1 MDPGLQ
7 ATPVAFVRGEG
18 LDSSGAPGP
27 DRGPV
32 QSPQGKPAFA
42 DKKTSPPNDIP
53 QPKGALTQWNGTD
66 DSAWEALQ
74 QWLQFVPQRLHERLR
89 WHGGHSHLP
98 PQDETNLL
106 LYAGKDDETSLDSCI
121 RHLFPS
127 MTPTIVALDI
137 RRDGKEVEH
146 DLLMDQPYNDLCR
159 RALAGHIAGTGGG
172 PNCRTWSILRW
183 IPKPGAPPPVRGR
196 KEPHCW
202 GLDSLKASDQ
212 QLVDDDSVLLLRQM
226 VITHLAFLGRRHR
239 GLPDPWNFLE
249 HPVDP
254 KHNSRAPSA
263 WRCSSIWATRALR
276 TWHHLMGNTFLT
288 FDQCRLGQ
296 VVKKTTTLTTNLH
309 LRHWEGMVCNH
320 SPEAHKQSE
329 SLSSADLSRYPWA
342 MMQGLAA
349 AIHEHYQETP
359 DLRSSQ
365 QPCSAAASGADHGP
379 GASKKPRLG
388 LSPAEWTSHSPGGTS
403 PPEGTGHTSTSPAS
417 RAAKTRTEGMNP
429 AEGKTRE
436 SQALGTNLDEH
447 PTNQGAVPQ
456 HPNSAS
462 GTSREMVSEPRQDGG
477 IPPLPMN
484 NSQRLNSACGSS
496 REEPSGHT
504 HQPTVGHG
512 LTSGGSPP
520 QVGETP
526 KNPNSACGTSREGAL
541 GVSSY
546 ATNHSG
552 LDRPS
557 YLPTTARLHLLD
569 DQMLV
574 PLGFRVR
581 PLRDGGGKTSP
592 GRVPPPLRPPTPLA
606 EKGRLILTKV
616 QSLTKDFLHSISK
629 HEKHH
634 PFSDDLLRDVRQILV
649 GPTNETVTPGQP
661 FYLDAI
667 HDVAKQLQDADQ
679 DYPLTVKEGVPLG
692 VTTPTLTSPGIWPT
706 KAELKGE
713 DPTLIDL
720 PYPTGRANYSSAEQF
735 TEDIKTTF
743 REERALQMVE
753 GPFTTTEAANYC
765 GCTAEE
771 LCPGPMAA
779 IDEGD
784 KIRTIYDG
792 SWGGANAHIQR
803 NTEECTTAPTV
814 MDCVHCIHWLRAA
827 RGIPPPERAG
837 AAGPDTCAGGG
848 TDWVW
853 PTPTT
858 QWSILKADVTKA
870 HRRIKIHQEDWKF
883 QVAHIGDEWWVN
895 KVGTYGM
902 ASAQLY
908 WGRMAALLLRIV
920 YAIFPGIDWGF
931 VFVDDFA
938 WLIREPQSAIYSTAI
953 LVLLLSLGTPLS
965 WKKTVLNPVN
975 TWLGFVIDP
984 TGPIVQ
990 MATDKNS
997 LVLNLL
1003 DKLAAGDVFTLK
1015 DLEKGMGRLQWATS
1029 ACPLTKPLLQPLWQ
1043 WKGVLRSSGRPNHLI
1058 RVFARMLRLLFQEPY
1073 VQPTPCIF
1081 GLARSIYVQIG
1092 VCLFGRMSWFDPCK
1106 GPAALP

>member
-1 MDPGLQ
+1 
-7 ATPVAFVRGEG
+7 
-18 LDSSGAPGP
+18 
-27 DRGPV
+27 
-32 QSPQGKPAFA
+32 
-42 DKKTSPPNDIP
+42 
-53 QPKGALTQWNGTD
+53 
-66 DSAWEALQ
+66 
-74 QWLQFVPQRLHERLR
+74 
-89 WHGGHSHLP
+89 
-98 PQDETNLL
+98 
-106 LYAGKDDETSLDSCI
+106 
-121 RHLFPS
+121 
-127 MTPTIVALDI
+127 
-137 RRDGKEVEH
+137 
-146 DLLMDQPYNDLCR
+146 
-159 RALAGHIAGTGGG
+159 
-172 PNCRTWSILRW
+172 
-183 IPKPGAPPPVRGR
+183 
-196 KEPHCW
+196 
-202 GLDSLKASDQ
+202 
-212 QLVDDDSVLLLRQM
+212 
-226 VITHLAFLGRRHR
+226 
-239 GLPDPWNFLE
+239 
-249 HPVDP
+249 
-254 KHNSRAPSA
+254 
-263 WRCSSIWATRALR
+263 
-276 TWHHLMGNTFLT
+276 
-288 FDQCRLGQ
+288 
-296 VVKKTTTLTTNLH
+296 
-309 LRHWEGMVCNH
+309 
-320 SPEAHKQSE
+320 
-329 SLSSADLSRYPWA
+329 
-342 MMQGLAA
+342 
-349 AIHEHYQETP
+349 
-359 DLRSSQ
+359 
-365 QPCSAAASGADHGP
+365 
-379 GASKKPRLG
+379 
-388 LSPAEWTSHSPGGTS
+388 
-403 PPEGTGHTSTSPAS
+403 
-417 RAAKTRTEGMNP
+417 MNP

-436 SQALGTNLDEH
+436 SQALGTNLDAH
-447 PTNQGAVPQ
+447 STNQGAVPQ

-462 GTSREMVSEPRQDGG
+462 GTSREMVSKPRQDGG

-484 NSQRLNSACGSS
+484 NSQRLNSACGAS

-504 HQPTVGHG
+504 HQPTAGHG

-679 DYPLTVKEGVPLG
+679 DYPLTVKEGVALG

-720 PYPTGRANYSSAEQF
+720 PYPTGRANYSSAEQR
-735 TEDIKTTF
+735 TSKHTF

-837 AAGPDTCAGGG
+837 AAGPDTCDG
-848 TDWVW
+848 
-853 PTPTT
+853 
-858 QWSILKADVTKA
+858 
-870 HRRIKIHQEDWKF
+870 
-883 QVAHIGDEWWVN
+883 GDEL
-895 KVGTYGM
+895 GM
-902 ASAQLY
+902 AYPYHTMEHLE
-908 WGRMAALLLRIV
+908 GRCHQ
-920 YAIFPGIDWGF
+920 G
-931 VFVDDFA
+931 
-938 WLIREPQSAIYSTAI
+938 S
-953 LVLLLSLGTPLS
+953 
-965 WKKTVLNPVN
+965 
-975 TWLGFVIDP
+975 
-984 TGPIVQ
+984 
-990 MATDKNS
+990 
-997 LVLNLL
+997 
-1003 DKLAAGDVFTLK
+1003 
-1015 DLEKGMGRLQWATS
+1015 
-1029 ACPLTKPLLQPLWQ
+1029 
-1043 WKGVLRSSGRPNHLI
+1043 
-1058 RVFARMLRLLFQEPY
+1058 
-1073 VQPTPCIF
+1073 
-1081 GLARSIYVQIG
+1081 
-1092 VCLFGRMSWFDPCK
+1092 
-1106 GPAALP
+1106 